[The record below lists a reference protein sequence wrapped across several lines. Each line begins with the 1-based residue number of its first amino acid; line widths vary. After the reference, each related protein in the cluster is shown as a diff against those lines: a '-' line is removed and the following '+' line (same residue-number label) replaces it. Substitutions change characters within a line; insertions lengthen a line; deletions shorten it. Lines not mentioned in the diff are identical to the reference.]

1 MVIVGGI
8 VWYWVIRPQARPGAG
23 AGADV
28 VSHRLPLRAEPN
40 PAAPHGFDFSIDAD
54 ALPLQLSRG
63 LPRPLV
69 FVGALPVAAAS
80 IPGSDELAADLL
92 DCFSCSP
99 VFLDPG
105 LHRHFY
111 DGFCE
116 RYMLH
121 YLLPPLTPSC
131 GGDGLLSFDSELYRS
146 YLTANTEFADRVLD
160 LLRLP
165 DECGSCGIGSTA
177 ASAYHPIVVIDDPL
191 ETHEKLAFYAMAD
204 VCVATAVR
212 DGLNTTPYVYTVC
225 RQEGQIIASA
235 SGAPRESAIVL
246 SEFAGCSPSLSGAVR
261 VNPWNVD
268 EVAEGMSSALTLK
281 GHDKQMRQEKH
292 YKFVITRDIPCWGRS
307 LDQDLQRATMGH
319 ASMNILSGSQWTPL
333 LCRTTELA
341 ADGRVLMPKEL
352 IDVLN
357 ELCSDPKNTVFLV
370 SGQGK
375 EELARWFAPCERLGI
390 CAEHGYFTRDSP
402 WESPNL
408 MVDFDWKNIV
418 EYIMKHYSEVTGGS
432 YIEAKETSLAWHYE
446 DADPDFGSC
455 QSRELQD
462 HLLNLLA
469 QEPVSVIRGHEI
481 VEVIPQEVGKGTA
494 VRGLLAAMGARGSM
508 PDFVLCVGDDEDM
521 FEAITAPSS
530 MYALPLSVETFTCTI
545 GNEAWRSTTWKSP
558 PMF

>member
-28 VSHRLPLRAEPN
+28 VSHRLPLHAEPN
-40 PAAPHGFDFSIDAD
+40 PAAPHGFDFS
-54 ALPLQLSRG
+54 
-63 LPRPLV
+63 
-69 FVGALPVAAAS
+69 
-80 IPGSDELAADLL
+80 
-92 DCFSCSP
+92 
-99 VFLDPG
+99 
-105 LHRHFY
+105 
-111 DGFCE
+111 
-116 RYMLH
+116 
-121 YLLPPLTPSC
+121 
-131 GGDGLLSFDSELYRS
+131 
-146 YLTANTEFADRVLD
+146 
-160 LLRLP
+160 
-165 DECGSCGIGSTA
+165 
-177 ASAYHPIVVIDDPL
+177 
-191 ETHEKLAFYAMAD
+191 
-204 VCVATAVR
+204 
-212 DGLNTTPYVYTVC
+212 
-225 RQEGQIIASA
+225 
-235 SGAPRESAIVL
+235 
-246 SEFAGCSPSLSGAVR
+246 
-261 VNPWNVD
+261 
-268 EVAEGMSSALTLK
+268 
-281 GHDKQMRQEKH
+281 
-292 YKFVITRDIPCWGRS
+292 
-307 LDQDLQRATMGH
+307 
-319 ASMNILSGSQWTPL
+319 
-333 LCRTTELA
+333 
-341 ADGRVLMPKEL
+341 

-390 CAEHGYFTRDSP
+390 CAEHGYFTSRDSP

-418 EYIMKHYSEVTGGS
+418 ESIMKHYSEVTGGS

-530 MYALPLSVETFTCTI
+530 MYASPLSVETFTCTI
-545 GNEAWRSTTWKSP
+545 GIKRSLAKYYLEEPTDVLTVLRG
-558 PMF
+558 MTV